1 MKWDNNEKHLQN
13 ELRTIHFLVFA
24 YVNIKYNSS
33 RFAYHGTTSI
43 IHIETGKVIGLV
55 TKTRI
60 DVALEDVG
68 TKSIPIFG

>member
-1 MKWDNNEKHLQN
+1 MEWDNNEKHLLN
-13 ELRTIHFLVFA
+13 ELRTIIFLVFA

-33 RFAYHGTTSI
+33 RFAYHGTTSVT
-43 IHIETGKVIGLV
+43 HTKTWKVIGLV

-68 TKSIPIFG
+68 TKSIPIVG